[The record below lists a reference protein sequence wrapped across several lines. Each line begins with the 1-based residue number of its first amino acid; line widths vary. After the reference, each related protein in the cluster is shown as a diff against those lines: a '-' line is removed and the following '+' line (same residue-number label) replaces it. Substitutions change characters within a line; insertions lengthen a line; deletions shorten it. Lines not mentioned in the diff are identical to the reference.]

1 MGSAGTGRVPCVAP
15 PSLDVE
21 QVLGDFGGVA
31 RLFPLPSVVVFPDV
45 LVPLKV
51 FEPRYIAM
59 VEDALEDDG
68 LIGMALLKPG
78 YEEDYEGT
86 PAIHPMLCLGKVL
99 QHKRLS
105 NGHIDFWLYGVER
118 ARVVEEIPSD
128 PFRRARVQVVRDA
141 VAAEEQE
148 KVAKR
153 LRRALD
159 LVPGRR
165 SVVWDMRRMA
175 GQVRGLDPGPGRY
188 ADAVANVCPL
198 TPSER
203 YEILE
208 ETDVAQ
214 RFDRLIAVLEQ
225 RARKEAPI
233 EGGPTDV
240 QRN

>member
-1 MGSAGTGRVPCVAP
+1 MP
-15 PSLDVE
+15 PSLDVD
-21 QVLGDFGGVA
+21 QILSSFGGVA

-68 LIGMALLKPG
+68 VIGMALLKPG
-78 YEEDYEGT
+78 YEEDYDGA
-86 PAIHPMLCLGKVL
+86 PAIHPMLCLGKIL
-99 QHKRLS
+99 QHKRLA
-105 NGHIDFWLYGVER
+105 NGHIDFWLYGMER
-118 ARVVEEIPSD
+118 AMVMEELPSE
-128 PFRRARVQVVRDA
+128 PFRRARVEIVRDA
-141 VAAEEQE
+141 VAAEAQE

-159 LVPGRR
+159 MVPGRR
-165 SVVWDMRRMA
+165 SVVWEMRRMA

-198 TPSER
+198 SPFER
-203 YEILE
+203 YEILA

-225 RARKEAPI
+225 RARKEAPTQR
-233 EGGPTDV
+233 GPKDIA
-240 QRN
+240 RN